1 MGLNKFQI
9 LEEEEPQTSI
19 SYMCQDTICECQ
31 GKEMKANPTYKS
43 ELKAGQ
49 PRIVS
54 TIGGKTKPRPAN
66 TLTITR
72 FSDDSLPTI
81 DI

>member
-1 MGLNKFQI
+1 M
-9 LEEEEPQTSI
+9 
-19 SYMCQDTICECQ
+19 
-31 GKEMKANPTYKS
+31 KENTTYNS

-54 TIGGKTKPRPAN
+54 TIGGRTKPRLEN